1 VNTMAEKYDTF
12 LVPTHLAFMGYLE
25 ANNGY
30 ALTTDG
36 VHMNSTGNMLMANS
50 WYETVKDIFLK
61 KARSSA
67 EIIGGVHMKKVN
79 WGILSTA
86 GIAQKELIPAFK
98 RATNAEVTAIASS
111 SGIEKAK
118 AVADK
123 FSIEKVYDS
132 YEKLLDDPDVDAVY
146 IPLPNHLHKEWVIA
160 AAKKGKHILCE
171 KPAAVNAAEFEEM
184 QQVCEEQDV
193 ILMEAFMYHF
203 HPQHER
209 VKEIIA
215 SGEIGEVSYM
225 RSAHTLYMK
234 DPEMNVRVNYQA
246 GGGSLY
252 DIGSYAIHAI
262 RNVLG
267 HEPETVHVEA
277 VKNTSGIDTA
287 AYASIT
293 FADGTRATFD
303 TSFDLA
309 DRNEYEVA
317 GTKGRIRVPRAF
329 RPDRN
334 GGDGLVIVETQ
345 GVSRTET

>member
-1 VNTMAEKYDTF
+1 VQK
-12 LVPTHLAFMGYLE
+12 
-25 ANNGY
+25 
-30 ALTTDG
+30 
-36 VHMNSTGNMLMANS
+36 
-50 WYETVKDIFLK
+50 I
-61 KARSSA
+61 
-67 EIIGGVHMKKVN
+67 N

-86 GIAQKELIPAFK
+86 GIAQKELIPAFQ
-98 RATNAEVTAIASS
+98 RAKNAEVAAIASS

-118 AVADK
+118 AVADT

-132 YEKLLDDPDVDAVY
+132 YEKLLDDPDIDAVY

-184 QQVCEEQDV
+184 QAVCEEQGV
-193 ILMEAFMYHF
+193 IFMEAFMYHF

-209 VKEIIA
+209 VKEIIT

-225 RSAHTLYMK
+225 RAAHTFYMK
-234 DPEMNVRVNYQA
+234 DPETNVRVNYQA

-267 HEPETVHVEA
+267 QEPETVHVEA

-287 AYASIT
+287 AYASFT

-317 GTKGRIRVPRAF
+317 GTKGRIMVPRAF

-334 GGDGLVIVETQ
+334 GGDGLVVVETQ
-345 GVSRTET
+345 GVSRTETLNTDQYRDQVEHISGAILNGERKLHNDYENTLANMRVIDACMEAMETGERVTLE